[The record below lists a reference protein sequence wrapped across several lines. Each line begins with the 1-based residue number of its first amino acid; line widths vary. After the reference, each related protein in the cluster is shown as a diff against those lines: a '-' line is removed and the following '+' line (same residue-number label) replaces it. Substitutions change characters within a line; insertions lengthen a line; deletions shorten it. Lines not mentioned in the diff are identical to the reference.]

1 MNKFYLLIAG
11 SRNFE
16 DYNLLKEIT
25 DYTLR
30 NRNENIVI
38 VSGGARGADTLAKQ
52 YAYEKQYEYL
62 EFKADWNT
70 FGKSAG
76 YIRNEEMHK
85 FISQFENRGALYFWD
100 GESKGTAQNF
110 DLDLKYNIKNFIIKY
125 KEL

>member
-16 DYNLLKEIT
+16 DYRLLKEIT

-62 EFKADWNT
+62 EFKAD
-70 FGKSAG
+70 
-76 YIRNEEMHK
+76 
-85 FISQFENRGALYFWD
+85 
-100 GESKGTAQNF
+100 
-110 DLDLKYNIKNFIIKY
+110 
-125 KEL
+125 

>member
-25 DYTLR
+25 DYALL
-30 NRNENIVI
+30 NRHENIVI

-62 EFKADWNT
+62 EFKAD
-70 FGKSAG
+70 
-76 YIRNEEMHK
+76 
-85 FISQFENRGALYFWD
+85 
-100 GESKGTAQNF
+100 
-110 DLDLKYNIKNFIIKY
+110 
-125 KEL
+125 